1 MSWFASIDDD
11 GIIEG
16 FYNNDFQAVP
26 EGARPI
32 SEDQYQDWLAKGR
45 YYYWW
50 PRGDKNFSIRP
61 VSNEEKLSKAKPQKS
76 AEIKAKCSEAIS
88 SGFTSEALGKVY
100 RYPTGETDK
109 ENVANA
115 FLNGLESKQSG
126 DDSWKS
132 EQWCFDPD
140 NETWAFQEHNADQMI
155 QVGKDMNAFIQGIR
169 KHYADLAV
177 QIEDATTEAQ
187 VLAVKW

>member
-50 PRGDKNFSIRP
+50 PRGDKNFSICP

-76 AEIKAKCSEAIS
+76 AEIKAKCSDAIS
-88 SGFTSEALGKVY
+88 SGFTSQALGKVN

-115 FLNGLESKQSG
+115 FLNGLESKRRG

-132 EQWCFDPD
+132 EQGCFDPE

-155 QVGKDMNAFIQGIR
+155 
-169 KHYADLAV
+169 
-177 QIEDATTEAQ
+177 
-187 VLAVKW
+187 